1 MSRVLTPNNSSIK
14 SGGHVGEEQGDVTE
28 QLLNLTVD
36 VTEISEAV
44 HRQSRKLAELVCE
57 LINSFL
63 VTVLLLLL
71 LLAFVYMNLFLC
83 VF

>member
-1 MSRVLTPNNSSIK
+1 MNKLRKLYIFFSQATLDDVQTKVSHVLTPNNSSIK
-14 SGGHVGEEQGDVTE
+14 SGGHVGEEQGDVAE

-57 LINSFL
+57 LIN
-63 VTVLLLLL
+63 
-71 LLAFVYMNLFLC
+71 YY
-83 VF
+83 

>member
-44 HRQSRKLAELVCE
+44 HRQSRNLAELVCE

-71 LLAFVYMNLFLC
+71 LLAVVYMNLFLC

>member
-63 VTVLLLLL
+63 VTVLLL
-71 LLAFVYMNLFLC
+71 AFVYMNLFLC